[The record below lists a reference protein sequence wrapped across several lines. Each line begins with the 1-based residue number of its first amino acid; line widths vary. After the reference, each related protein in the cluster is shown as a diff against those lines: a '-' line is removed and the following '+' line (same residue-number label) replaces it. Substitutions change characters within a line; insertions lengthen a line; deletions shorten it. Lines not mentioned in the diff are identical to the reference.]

1 MNKIW
6 KFKESKS
13 NKLILIRDKTIF
25 KGNPNENDLNRLNS
39 ETTELTF
46 LKDLFS
52 IPYSYIKKIENQKGK
67 TYIKIFFGNN
77 SEEELNIENENVKNE
92 IFEFLKSENPKL
104 KYTAEIPSVI
114 SYAKAQLFA
123 LLSLTIIFIWSLY
136 LAFQIESGVEYEIV
150 GGGNPGITGIVLVIA
165 NLGSLKIIIGYT
177 ILLGLTILALSKR
190 LKSRSETEILKR

>member
-150 GGGNPGITGIVLVIA
+150 GGGNPGIKGIVLVLA

-177 ILLGLTILALSKR
+177 ILLGLTIFALSKR

>member
-13 NKLILIRDKTIF
+13 NKLILIRDKTII

-77 SEEELNIENENVKNE
+77 SEEELNIESDNKEKIFLEKYPLVFFTLLNILIICFRVK
-92 IFEFLKSENPKL
+92 
-104 KYTAEIPSVI
+104 
-114 SYAKAQLFA
+114 
-123 LLSLTIIFIWSLY
+123 
-136 LAFQIESGVEYEIV
+136 
-150 GGGNPGITGIVLVIA
+150 
-165 NLGSLKIIIGYT
+165 
-177 ILLGLTILALSKR
+177 
-190 LKSRSETEILKR
+190 

>member
-52 IPYSYIKKIENQKGK
+52 IPYSYIKKIENQKGWYTK
-67 TYIKIFFGNN
+67 SLLKPSLDYNGLYIYYN
-77 SEEELNIENENVKNE
+77 
-92 IFEFLKSENPKL
+92 
-104 KYTAEIPSVI
+104 KYFSSDMKCDQHHTLLTWPI
-114 SYAKAQLFA
+114 S
-123 LLSLTIIFIWSLY
+123 
-136 LAFQIESGVEYEIV
+136 G
-150 GGGNPGITGIVLVIA
+150 
-165 NLGSLKIIIGYT
+165 
-177 ILLGLTILALSKR
+177 KR
-190 LKSRSETEILKR
+190 T

>member
-1 MNKIW
+1 
-6 KFKESKS
+6 
-13 NKLILIRDKTIF
+13 
-25 KGNPNENDLNRLNS
+25 
-39 ETTELTF
+39 
-46 LKDLFS
+46 
-52 IPYSYIKKIENQKGK
+52 IKKIENQKGK

-150 GGGNPGITGIVLVIA
+150 GGGNPGITGIVLVLA